1 MDKEL
6 FDVLGLEMEMQFLTA
21 QHCCSAVI
29 VIRKGIWTAVWN
41 WSGKQT
47 VFQKMGLNLDCVKY
61 LAWEVCERMSHK

>member
-29 VIRKGIWTAVWN
+29 VIRKGI
-41 WSGKQT
+41 
-47 VFQKMGLNLDCVKY
+47 
-61 LAWEVCERMSHK
+61 